1 MRDLMPE
8 LTNGCLVALTVAA
21 LLFALPAL
29 FDKVAGPPGEEPL
42 VFYSPV
48 LGQFIYQRSPGSHRF
63 EYRDEEGRE
72 YSRQEFEELL
82 PFVYF
87 RNLERRN
94 LLPVTVAGRRFQLED
109 IAAERQ
115 GLEIRARHLRG
126 HFPQI
131 PLYPL
136 FNTDPETAMM
146 PFPEELFRFT
156 DRGMEFVN
164 ADFNRV
170 NPELSLRFTRA
181 LEGAGFVFPATLI
194 AGRPT
199 NLKPFDDGYF
209 IRDAAGQVFHL
220 RRVVNQ
226 PVVHN
231 LGLDRTLDIA
241 DIVVSEHERREFRGL
256 IITRQGQILLIS
268 WDDYRLIP
276 LPVEGYDPARMDI
289 RLLIDP
295 LYRTLTVSSSDV
307 VFGVAMDAAY
317 LPLHRFSLPRPRDE
331 ESALKRLR
339 DVFFPLVLTV
349 ESPWRGQADLQLR
362 YGGVWS
368 TGGVGAALLLLVL
381 LNLGRKRP
389 LLPLS
394 QLVPVALAGLPGLI
408 AVLLV
413 GRAAGDSQ

>member
-29 FDKVAGPPGEEPL
+29 FDKIAGPPGEEPL
-42 VFYSPV
+42 VFYSPI

-63 EYRDEEGRE
+63 EYRDEEDRE

-94 LLPVTVAGRRFQLED
+94 LLPVTVAGRLFHLED

-170 NPELSLRFTRA
+170 DPELSLRFTRV
-181 LEGAGFVFPATLI
+181 LEEAGFVFPATLI

-209 IRDAAGQVFHL
+209 IRDASGQLFHL
-220 RRVVNQ
+220 RRERNQ

-231 LGLDRTLDIA
+231 LGLDRTMDIA
-241 DIVVSEHERREFRGL
+241 DIVVSEHERCEFRGL
-256 IITRQGQILLIS
+256 IITRKGQILLIS
-268 WDDYRLIP
+268 WNDYRLIP

-295 LYRTLTVSSSDV
+295 LYRTLTVSSADV
-307 VFGVAMDAAY
+307 VSAVTMDAAY
-317 LPLHRFSLPRPRDE
+317 QPLRRFTLPRHSLETPGLR
-331 ESALKRLR
+331 RLR
-339 DVFFPLVLTV
+339 DVLFPLMLTV
-349 ESPWRGQADLQLR
+349 ESPWRGRAELRLQR
-362 YGGVWS
+362 GGLWS
-368 TGGVGAALLLLVL
+368 LAGIGGGLASLLLL
-381 LNLGRKRP
+381 NLVRKRP

-394 QLVPVALAGLPGLI
+394 QLIPVALAGLPGLI

-413 GRAAGDSQ
+413 GRKTSNF